1 MVTILAVLLASTMVG
16 VVSAEDTGR
25 DVIIEESAV
34 DDVDDLGG
42 IFTKEECEAAGVD
55 GQALY
60 QVGVQVAQVR
70 LPAAVVECR
79 EVRDHGVVEE
89 PH

>member
-42 IFTKEECEAAGVD
+42 IFTKEECEAAGGTSIAKQD
-55 GQALY
+55 LK
-60 QVGVQVAQVR
+60 
-70 LPAAVVECR
+70 EI
-79 EVRDHGVVEE
+79 EE
-89 PH
+89 DFQMFTNNST